1 MPVYFER
8 KAKRS
13 GGSIVVAIPPEILKA
28 LGIQEGDLLV
38 LWVSKNRLIVEKEV
52 VG

>member
-28 LGIQEGDLLV
+28 LGIQEGDTLL
-38 LWVSKNRLIVEKEV
+38 LWVSRGRLIVEKKEV
-52 VG
+52 V